1 MATPLLGL
9 ALPTTGSL
17 PGAWGNTVNDSITSL
32 LDSAIAGTTTLSADS
47 DVTLTNNV
55 EAADQSRQAIIRW
68 TATGTVTRNITAPT
82 RSKTYIVINTSST
95 QAIVLKAS
103 GTTGVTILPGERCV
117 AAWNGSDFTKV
128 SMYVAVT
135 PEQFGAK
142 GDGSTDDRVALQA
155 AFDSGFDVVLST
167 GRTYFYTGASLKITT
182 NNQKVSGGGVLKPSG
197 AISGVTIGAESATV
211 AGSFVVGK
219 TYVITSIGST
229 DFTLIGAAANTV
241 GVTFV
246 ATGVGTGSG
255 QAWLTTFGNE
265 VSLTF
270 NSSVQTAG
278 SYALYIGNG
287 NRVKVSK
294 LHIYDAGA
302 GLYVTKSNT
311 VSVEWMWATVRGAGI
326 TWYGNS
332 TQRSDI
338 LNLVFAIVSP
348 GASTYGMDWDGNCHS
363 LTAKYLG
370 IVGGAGGGK
379 GMIIRNTSGATVPAI
394 GRFGQIEV
402 DYPYSHGIEIAAG
415 LDYDFDMPYVL
426 GAGTWPTY
434 LLAAQDGIK
443 IAAGINDYEVRISG
457 GKSVGN
463 TGYGINALGGI
474 IYLAG
479 NTALYTNT
487 LGPYNSLNNIQNRV
501 PRYSVDDGYYLAL
514 SSGNP
519 LLTFNPNSYLAYDRT
534 NKALNVQIANAGG
547 SAAVGA
553 ATFTNTYVQSLLPLY
568 VGTAGSSSGVLRLY
582 SSTAGYVGLT
592 VPATSSSTTYVWP
605 SSPINGN
612 FLQTDS
618 SGNLTWAAA
627 SGGSGVATVSVAS
640 SNGFTGSSSGG
651 TNPILTLA
659 TSVTG
664 ILKGNGTSVA
674 AAVAGT
680 DYLAPGSVVTSVG
693 GTGTVSGLTLTGT
706 VTSTGNLTLGGAITG
721 TGSGSVVLATSP
733 TITTPV
739 ISGNTTVNGL
749 ALGNGISSGTN
760 NTVFGLGAYS
770 SATSGASNVAIGA
783 SAFNSATTAS
793 QSTIVGR
800 GAGTGI
806 TTQSSNTCIGYF
818 TAIGTIGTS
827 NTAVGSIALSGT
839 TGTGAAF
846 NTAIGYSA
854 LDTLTTYQNSSG
866 IGYNAQVTGSNQI
879 QLGDASTT
887 TYVYGTVQNRSDLRD
902 KADVRDTQLGLSFVN
917 ALRPVDYKLD
927 MRDDYK
933 PARPDDVENAEAMAA
948 WREASKIEN
957 LTHDGSKKR
966 SRFHHGLIAQEVKA
980 VLDAQGIDFGG
991 FQDHKIA
998 GGNDVLTIG
1007 YDELI
1012 APLIKAIQELTA
1024 RVQELESK

>member
-9 ALPTTGSL
+9 ILPTTGSL
-17 PGAWGNTVNDSITSL
+17 SGAWGTAINDSITSL
-32 LDSAIAGTTTLSADS
+32 LDSAVAGTTTLSTDG
-47 DVTLTNNV
+47 DVTLTAGDEVANQ
-55 EAADQSRQAIIRW
+55 ARQAILLW

-82 RSKTYIVINTSST
+82 RSKPYIVINTSST

-142 GDGSTDDRVALQA
+142 GDGSTNDRVALQA

-219 TYVITSIGST
+219 TYVIVSTGGGST
-229 DFTLIGAAANTV
+229 NFTLIGALDNNV
-241 GVTFV
+241 GTEFV
-246 ATGVGTGSG
+246 ATGVGVGTGT
-255 QAWLTTFGNE
+255 AWLTTYGNE

-270 NSSVQTAG
+270 NSDVQTAG

-348 GASTYGMDWDGNCHS
+348 GASTYGMDWDGDCHS

-434 LLAAQDGIK
+434 PLAAQDGIR

-479 NTALYTNT
+479 NTSLYTNT
-487 LGPYNSLNNIQNRV
+487 LGSYNSLNNIQNRV
-501 PRYSVDDGYYLAL
+501 PRYTIDDSYYLAL
-514 SSGNP
+514 SSNNP
-519 LLTFNPNSYLAYDRT
+519 LLTFDANDYISYSRSSNQY
-534 NKALNVQIANAGG
+534 NFQIAGAGKFLI
-547 SAAVGA
+547 SP
-553 ATFTNTYVQSLLPLY
+553 TYTQSLVPHVLPQYTVSTLPTGIQGAMAY
-568 VGTAGSSSGVLRLY
+568 V
-582 SSTAGYVGLT
+582 
-592 VPATSSSTTYVWP
+592 
-605 SSPINGN
+605 
-612 FLQTDS
+612 TDS
-618 SGNLTWAAA
+618 SVTTYG
-627 SGGSGVATVSVAS
+627 ATVIAGPPNNVVKV
-640 SNGFTGSSSGG
+640 FF
-651 TNPILTLA
+651 
-659 TSVTG
+659 
-664 ILKGNGTSVA
+664 NGTA
-674 AAVAGT
+674 W
-680 DYLAPGSVVTSVG
+680 VVG
-693 GTGTVSGLTLTGT
+693 
-706 VTSTGNLTLGGAITG
+706 
-721 TGSGSVVLATSP
+721 
-733 TITTPV
+733 
-739 ISGNTTVNGL
+739 
-749 ALGNGISSGTN
+749 
-760 NTVFGLGAYS
+760 
-770 SATSGASNVAIGA
+770 
-783 SAFNSATTAS
+783 
-793 QSTIVGR
+793 
-800 GAGTGI
+800 
-806 TTQSSNTCIGYF
+806 
-818 TAIGTIGTS
+818 
-827 NTAVGSIALSGT
+827 
-839 TGTGAAF
+839 
-846 NTAIGYSA
+846 
-854 LDTLTTYQNSSG
+854 
-866 IGYNAQVTGSNQI
+866 
-879 QLGDASTT
+879 
-887 TYVYGTVQNRSDLRD
+887 
-902 KADVRDTQLGLSFVN
+902 
-917 ALRPVDYKLD
+917 
-927 MRDDYK
+927 
-933 PARPDDVENAEAMAA
+933 
-948 WREASKIEN
+948 
-957 LTHDGSKKR
+957 
-966 SRFHHGLIAQEVKA
+966 
-980 VLDAQGIDFGG
+980 
-991 FQDHKIA
+991 
-998 GGNDVLTIG
+998 
-1007 YDELI
+1007 
-1012 APLIKAIQELTA
+1012 
-1024 RVQELESK
+1024 